1 MWVGG
6 TPMRSR
12 NRASWRA
19 RAAGTPSESS
29 GSSSRWSPRL
39 KVRYWRP
46 RDAASSQ
53 AGRVTMRLALV
64 RTPPGC
70 AWTIPRLIPRLTPKP
85 SRVTMTPFMASL
97 ARPAAGP
104 PRAGRSAR
112 ADIQSLLQDASDDIA
127 AVEMLLGEL
136 ACEPGVTLV
145 VRLHGGKCLH
155 RLVHVSEAKEPPSI
169 RKDAAV
175 ARVLDDGRLAAGPV
189 AEGPLADPR
198 AGQGHGCRLRA
209 AELAP

>member
-6 TPMRSR
+6 APMRSR

-19 RAAGTPSESS
+19 RAAATPSGSS

-64 RTPPGC
+64 RTPPRC
-70 AWTIPRLIPRLTPKP
+70 AWTIPRLIPRLIPKSSP
-85 SRVTMTPFMASL
+85 VTMSHFMASL
-97 ARPAAGP
+97 ARHAARP
-104 PRAGRSAR
+104 PRAGRPAR
-112 ADIQSLLQDASDDIA
+112 PDIQSLLQDAGDDIA
-127 AVEMLLGEL
+127 AVEVLLGEL

-145 VRLHGGKCLH
+145 VRLHGGKCFH
-155 RLVHVSEAKEPPSI
+155 RLVHVSEAKEPPAS
-169 RKDAAV
+169 
-175 ARVLDDGRLAAGPV
+175 GRTRLSPVCWTMAGL
-189 AEGPLADPR
+189 PLAR
-198 AGQGHGCRLRA
+198 
-209 AELAP
+209 